1 MTQVKKGKKA
11 ITDLRNREPTQ
22 KEEAKEPWRRPD
34 TGWTKLNV
42 DASFSAEQ
50 NSGTW
55 GAILRDDT
63 GNVIISAWG
72 LIDKCL
78 SAEIAEALACL
89 EGVKAILPVVA
100 KPVHLE
106 SDCAGVML
114 ELNSKE
120 RSKSQISQIVSEVK
134 QLLQGVPI
142 FVSARLIGQPIMLLI
157 C

>member
-1 MTQVKKGKKA
+1 MFLQSYLVSFQQRDSQTYYTSKKGKKA
-11 ITDLRNREPTQ
+11 ITDLRNGEPNQ
-22 KEEAKEPWRRPD
+22 KKEAKEPWRRPD

-72 LIDKCL
+72 LIDRCL

-100 KPVHLE
+100 KPWSPIVPGL
-106 SDCAGVML
+106 C
-114 ELNSKE
+114 LN
-120 RSKSQISQIVSEVK
+120 
-134 QLLQGVPI
+134 
-142 FVSARLIGQPIMLLI
+142 
-157 C
+157 